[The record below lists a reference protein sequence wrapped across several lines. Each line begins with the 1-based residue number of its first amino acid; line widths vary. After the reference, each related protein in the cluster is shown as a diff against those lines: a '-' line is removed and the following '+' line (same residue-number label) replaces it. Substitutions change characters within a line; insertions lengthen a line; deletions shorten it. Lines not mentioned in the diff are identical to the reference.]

1 MRLLN
6 TRTGKFE
13 EFQNNSEI
21 PRYAILSH
29 TWSKEGEQTYEDV
42 RRVQKVYKAGAVKQ
56 GTSPLVSNTARL
68 LAAQQGI
75 MVEPIAT
82 DPIAPTSAV
91 EAPPDGGH
99 ESLGGVLSLLLA

>member
-56 GTSPLVSNTARL
+56 GASPPVSNTARL

-75 MVEPIAT
+75 VVEPIAT
-82 DPIAPTSAV
+82 DAIAPMLAV
-91 EAPPDGGH
+91 EAPPGGGH